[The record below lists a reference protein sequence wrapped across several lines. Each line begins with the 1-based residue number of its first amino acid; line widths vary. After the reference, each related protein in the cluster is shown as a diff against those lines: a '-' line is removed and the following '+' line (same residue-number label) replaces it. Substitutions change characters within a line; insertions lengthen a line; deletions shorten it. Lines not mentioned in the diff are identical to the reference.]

1 MLRMCTALMS
11 ALLVATAVPALGQ
24 RSVAGDDDDEDED
37 DDDDTGEEKAPRD
50 SPKVDPKK
58 DDSKKK
64 DGKKKSPEDQQAED
78 KKAAEEKAAEAKKAD
93 GKKAPEK
100 KVDDKKV
107 DDKKVDDKK
116 VDDKKVDDK
125 KVDAKKVDEKKVD
138 DKKVDAKSVKKA
150 TVGDI
155 LDDNADD
162 QHKRKVEEDA
172 RQKAESAAAAA
183 EQKKTD
189 DKARLA
195 EDKKNADVKRHAD
208 TREQRLASARRVRPL
223 FREEGDVRLQV
234 AIEPGAVV
242 KGSLVEV
249 RFDLAKALDVADPKF
264 GNREP
269 LKNLQLIA
277 TVREATGKKGS
288 ERVYAVHSLGA
299 PGTYGFHLT
308 PPKDGVLQVE
318 ISGEAVG
325 RTINQSFALHVGVWP
340 PPDFDDEEKKL
351 TERKGS

>member
-24 RSVAGDDDDEDED
+24 RSVAGVDDDEDED
-37 DDDDTGEEKAPRD
+37 DDDDKGEEKAPRD

-100 KVDDKKV
+100 KVDD
-107 DDKKVDDKK
+107 
-116 VDDKKVDDK
+116 
-125 KVDAKKVDEKKVD
+125 KKVD